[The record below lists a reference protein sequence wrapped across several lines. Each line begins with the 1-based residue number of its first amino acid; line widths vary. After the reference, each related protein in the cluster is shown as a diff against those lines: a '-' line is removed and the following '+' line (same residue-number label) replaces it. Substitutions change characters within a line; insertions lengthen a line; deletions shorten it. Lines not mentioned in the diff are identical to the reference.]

1 MLSIGADRPA
11 LGHSVGVV
19 MTERSRRCTLMT
31 GWRRRRR
38 RRRRMLRSHKVQ
50 DCYYLRSLPLDSFSP
65 ADQTGLWVGPVWAGS
80 RPGVNNISY
89 LLLSPLL
96 TSPLTIPLPPRHSP
110 SACVT
115 NSNNVMSN
123 LWEDQP

>member
-19 MTERSRRCTLMT
+19 MTERSRRCTLIT
-31 GWRRRRR
+31 GWRRRR

-96 TSPLTIPLPPRHSP
+96 TSPHLSSHNPTPTP
-110 SACVT
+110 S
-115 NSNNVMSN
+115 
-123 LWEDQP
+123 